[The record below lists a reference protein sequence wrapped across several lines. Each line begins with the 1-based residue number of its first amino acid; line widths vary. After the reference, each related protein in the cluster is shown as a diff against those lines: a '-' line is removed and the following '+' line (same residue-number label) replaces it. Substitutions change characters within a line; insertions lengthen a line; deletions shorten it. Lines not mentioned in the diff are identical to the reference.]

1 VDREQTRASPKL
13 EAFVD
18 LARQYPPLPLAVVNA
33 EETHVLQGT
42 MEARAEGLVEP
53 VLIGNA
59 DAIRQLCQQL
69 GFELDGIPL
78 LDSRSE
84 AEAVQ
89 LGIDQVLRGKVSALA
104 KGWIHT
110 DALMRPVLAALRTG
124 QRISHVFVAE
134 LPSYPKPL
142 FITDAAINIA
152 PDLTVKAAILQ
163 NAIDLARLL
172 GVVQPRVAALSAV
185 EVVKPEIAST
195 IDAACLS
202 KMADRGQIK
211 HAIVDG
217 PLAFDNAIS
226 AEAAR
231 IKQIDS
237 PVAGQVDIL
246 LAPDLNAA
254 NILAKDLEYL
264 AGATLAGIVIGA
276 KVPIL
281 LPSRSD
287 PPIARLVAAALAVLM
302 HNQGEGRPSPS
313 ADTRLAVQTATN

>member
-1 VDREQTRASPKL
+1 MNTEKPRHCPRLQ
-13 EAFVD
+13 AFVEQ
-18 LARQYPPLPLAVVNA
+18 ARQFPPLPLAVINA
-33 EETHVLQGT
+33 EETHVLQGI

-53 VLIGNA
+53 VLIGDQTA
-59 DAIRQLCQQL
+59 VRRLCQQL
-69 GFELDGIPL
+69 DFPLDGIRL
-78 LDSRSE
+78 LDSRGD

-89 LGIDQVLRGKVSALA
+89 LGIDLVTRGEVSALA

-110 DALMRPVLAALRTG
+110 DTLMRPVLAELRTG
-124 QRISHVFVAE
+124 QRVSHVFVAE
-134 LPSYPKPL
+134 LPAYPKLL

-152 PDLTVKAAILQ
+152 PDLGIKAAILQ
-163 NAIDLARLL
+163 NAIDLARQM
-172 GVVQPRVAALSAV
+172 GVQQPRAAALSAV
-185 EVVKPEIAST
+185 EVVKPAIAST

-202 KMADRGQIK
+202 KMAERGQIK

-231 IKQIDS
+231 IKHIDS
-237 PVAGQVDIL
+237 PVAGNVDIL
-246 LAPDLNAA
+246 LAPDLDAA

-276 KVPIL
+276 RVPIL

-287 PPIARLVAAALAVLM
+287 PPLARLVAAALAVLM
-302 HNQGEGRPSPS
+302 HHQ
-313 ADTRLAVQTATN
+313 

>member
-1 VDREQTRASPKL
+1 MDTEQTRNCPRL
-13 EAFVD
+13 EAFIEQ
-18 LARQYPPLPLAVVNA
+18 ARQYPSLPLAVVNA
-33 EETHVLQGT
+33 EESHVLQGT

-53 VLIGNA
+53 VLIGDVA
-59 DAIRQLCQQL
+59 AIRKLCQQL
-69 GFELDGIPL
+69 DFTLDGIRL
-78 LDSRSE
+78 VDSHSE
-84 AEAVQ
+84 AQAVE
-89 LGIDQVLRGKVSALA
+89 LGIDLVIRGEVNALA
-104 KGWIHT
+104 KGWVHT

-134 LPSYPKPL
+134 LPSYPKLL

-152 PDLTVKAAILQ
+152 PDLGIKAAILQ

-172 GVVQPRVAALSAV
+172 GVEQPKVAALSAV
-185 EVVKPEIAST
+185 EVVKPVIAST

-231 IKQIDS
+231 IKQIHS
-237 PVAGQVDIL
+237 PVAGDVDIL

-287 PPIARLVAAALAVLM
+287 PPVARLVAAALAVIM
-302 HNQGEGRPSPS
+302 HNQS
-313 ADTRLAVQTATN
+313 QTG